1 MTRIVLLT
9 ASLAHAVAAA
19 LLSAKLRN
27 MRRFAATAF
36 GIFAILFHAITLA
49 AETRDADLL
58 IVGGNESA
66 CAAAVQA
73 ARLGKSVSLAVF
85 GAHIGGLTSGG
96 LGATDT
102 GNSGAIQGIS
112 REFYNRI
119 AARYAVAGPKFTFE
133 PHVAEEVFGAM
144 LSEVGVVARRF
155 LRPHIAQ

>member
-1 MTRIVLLT
+1 M
-9 ASLAHAVAAA
+9 VAAA
-19 LLSAKLRN
+19 MFSPSVIVLSLVLALSALPGR
-27 MRRFAATAF
+27 ALTV
-36 GIFAILFHAITLA
+36 I
-49 AETRDADLL
+49 DSD
-58 IVGGNESA
+58 VCVYGGTSGA
-66 CAAAVQA
+66 VAAAVQA